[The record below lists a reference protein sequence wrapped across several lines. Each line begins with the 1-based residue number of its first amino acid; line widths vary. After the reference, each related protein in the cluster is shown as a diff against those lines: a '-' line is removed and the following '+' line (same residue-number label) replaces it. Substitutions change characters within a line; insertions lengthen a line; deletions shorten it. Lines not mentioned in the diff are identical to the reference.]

1 MHDWS
6 ALFRTPVFRRF
17 WLALLCNNMASWCV
31 TAALPVLIAQ
41 RFGAGMALVISLG
54 LRVIPKVL
62 LAPLAGGLLQ
72 RFGPARIASLAMLGQ
87 AALTVSLP
95 WAPTLGAMQLV
106 IAAIGTLDLFVMPG
120 LLSLRGVVTPNGRE
134 MAGNT
139 LYSVAD
145 RSAKIIGPALGGLV
159 IGFGVT
165 QAFLVFGCLTAAA
178 SLAVARLRRLTA
190 PSHAVAERQGSVGAF
205 FGILRDRQMLGLFIV
220 ALTYMVMLGGLRP
233 FLFWANRDW
242 FGASDTA
249 WTGLLAAQGFGAL
262 IGALVSGSFATRL
275 MKSVDA
281 YTVTLLA
288 GLAEGVLH
296 LTLLGAGS
304 APVAMVLLALAGIPE
319 ILSTASWFTAA
330 QTRLTPQQQAIL
342 FTFSAPIWDLA
353 YAIGTFSG
361 GLHAQGGLSLSGYWA
376 LVSLSSSLPL
386 VPLLVMRRARAA
398 A

>member
-1 MHDWS
+1 
-6 ALFRTPVFRRF
+6 
-17 WLALLCNNMASWCV
+17 
-31 TAALPVLIAQ
+31 
-41 RFGAGMALVISLG
+41 
-54 LRVIPKVL
+54 
-62 LAPLAGGLLQ
+62 
-72 RFGPARIASLAMLGQ
+72 
-87 AALTVSLP
+87 
-95 WAPTLGAMQLV
+95 
-106 IAAIGTLDLFVMPG
+106 
-120 LLSLRGVVTPNGRE
+120 
-134 MAGNT
+134 
-139 LYSVAD
+139 
-145 RSAKIIGPALGGLV
+145 
-159 IGFGVT
+159 
-165 QAFLVFGCLTAAA
+165 
-178 SLAVARLRRLTA
+178 
-190 PSHAVAERQGSVGAF
+190 
-205 FGILRDRQMLGLFIV
+205 MLGLFIV